1 MMREKYGLWSL
12 SRNGWMPEALPR
24 IVPDDVDDPPPPL
37 RFDGV
42 MDAVA
47 AAAGYHFSFHA
58 LPVRVDENGEPNKQ
72 DLREFEQ

>member
-12 SRNGWMPEALPR
+12 SRNGWMPDPMS
-24 IVPDDVDDPPPPL
+24 DDDPPPPL